1 MDFKK
6 ITALLL
12 VVIAMVSCDAA
23 RNVAG
28 AYNMVNCK
36 YSYKSISNVS
46 ISGVNVS
53 NGSGLSVTSVAKLT
67 SILTGTATSIPVNFT
82 LNLDVNNPNSSDAFL
97 NGLQYVISVD
107 NVQLTTGAIDQALNV
122 ASGQTRSLPLTIGLD
137 LAPLMT
143 NSTKDTMLNVAKNLA
158 GMGTQK
164 SNITIQLKP
173 SFLIG
178 NTSVA
183 SPVYIPVNF
192 SIGG

>member
-1 MDFKK
+1 MNIKK
-6 ITALLL
+6 IVALLL
-12 VVIAMVSCDAA
+12 VVIAMVSCEAA

-36 YSYKSISNVS
+36 YDYQSISDLS
-46 ISGVNVS
+46 ISGINFS
-53 NGSGLSVTSVAKLT
+53 NKSGISANSVAKLT
-67 SILTGTATSIPVNFT
+67 SILSGKSTSIPVNFT
-82 LNLDVNNPNSSDAFL
+82 LNLNVKNPNNSDAFL
-97 NGLQYVISVD
+97 NGLQYIISVD
-107 NVQLTTGAIDQALNV
+107 DVKLTTGSVDQALKI
-122 ASGQTRSLPLTIGLD
+122 ASGQTRNLPITIGLD

-143 NSTKDTMLNVAKNLA
+143 SSTKETMINVAKNLA
-158 GMGTQK
+158 GIGSKK
-164 SNITIQLKP
+164 SNISVQLKP